1 MVKNFISKIIIN
13 NIEYKANYE
22 EFIKA
27 KNYAT
32 ENFSFGDDI
41 NFSEQ
46 VARDKNVLEIVGF
59 DKKGNVVD
67 IDEGNQFC
75 LRLIGSDRVVVG
87 YHAKPKRTKVGQSA
101 GGELSV

>member
-1 MVKNFISKIIIN
+1 MFHQRIVKQHVD
-13 NIEYKANYE
+13 
-22 EFIKA
+22 
-27 KNYAT
+27 
-32 ENFSFGDDI
+32 FGTGL
-41 NFSEQ
+41 
-46 VARDKNVLEIVGF
+46 VVNVVDERSILCRTGGGTYVLVE
-59 DKKGNVVD
+59 KGNVVD